1 MEMDDDDWADTV
13 NAAVPAGAVRDNLPN
28 SSKWTAENEKAHTRH
43 LCGLNITNKKGES
56 PGRLDVARRN
66 FARGNIEGHGG
77 K

>member
-1 MEMDDDDWADTV
+1 MDDDDWAATV
-13 NAAVPAGAVRDNLPN
+13 NAAIPAGTERDNLPN

-43 LCGLNITNKKGES
+43 LLGLNTNSKKGGP

>member
-1 MEMDDDDWADTV
+1 MDEHDWSDTI

-43 LCGLNITNKKGES
+43 LFGLNTTSKKGI